1 MTSFNYLLFG
11 TFFMCK
17 SSIPTLSYVFNKFK
31 LNIQIPDPN
40 NQPKFRRLYN
50 DYEGM
55 DQRYPGLNNTIISDL
70 KISDLKISD
79 LKISDSNEI
88 AQIKANFYKLD
99 LVKKLKSDKINSHD
113 KLNLIKT
120 SNVDCLN
127 NLSDKIKPINIKSGG
142 LYKDWDF
149 NMD

>member
-11 TFFMCK
+11 TLFVYK
-17 SSIPTLSYVFNKFK
+17 SCIPILSYALNKFK

-70 KISDLKISD
+70 KISD
-79 LKISDSNEI
+79 SNEI
-88 AQIKANFYKLD
+88 AQIKSNYYKLD
-99 LVKKLKSDKINSHD
+99 LVKKLKSDKINSLN

-120 SNVDCLN
+120 SNIDCLN
-127 NLSDKIKPINIKSGG
+127 DLSNQIKSIDIKSGG

>member
-11 TFFMCK
+11 TLFVYK
-17 SSIPTLSYVFNKFK
+17 SCIPISSYAFNKFK

-70 KISDLKISD
+70 KISD
-79 LKISDSNEI
+79 SNEI
-88 AQIKANFYKLD
+88 AQIKSNYYKLD
-99 LVKKLKSDKINSHD
+99 LVKKLKSDKINSLN

-120 SNVDCLN
+120 SNIDCLN
-127 NLSDKIKPINIKSGG
+127 DLSNQIKSIDIKSIDIKSGG